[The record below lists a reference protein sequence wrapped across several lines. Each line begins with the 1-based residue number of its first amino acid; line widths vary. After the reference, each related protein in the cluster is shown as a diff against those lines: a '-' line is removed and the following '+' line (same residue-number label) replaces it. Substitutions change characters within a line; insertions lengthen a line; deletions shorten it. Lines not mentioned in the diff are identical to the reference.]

1 MLKYTQSHLNTH
13 KHTLGDAM
21 TTINFRAEIEDYTNR
36 VLGVVKARYGL
47 KDRAEALDYFANQYG
62 EEYVQHEVKEEIVA
76 EVLEQSKNYHKKIGS
91 FKKLT
96 AKELDKLCGT
106 V

>member
-1 MLKYTQSHLNTH
+1 
-13 KHTLGDAM
+13 M
-21 TTINFRAEIEDYTNR
+21 TKINFRAEIDDYTNR

-62 EEYVQHEVKEEIVA
+62 EDYVQHEVKEEVIA
-76 EVLEQSKNYHKKIGS
+76 EVLEQSRNYHKNSSS

-96 AKELDKLCGT
+96 VKELDKLCGSG
-106 V
+106 